1 MQYKTSQ
8 YLFGFLKEE
17 SNKPSFS
24 NLCWQLEDNIFSFI
38 Y

>member
-1 MQYKTSQ
+1 MQYKTSR

-24 NLCWQLEDNIFSFI
+24 NLWQLEDNIFSFI